1 MGKIDISAAKRPT
14 RGPVAGTSHPLSAA
28 WEKRVPP
35 AAQRRRFI
43 RRKIYMTMRDT
54 LVNPVR
60 TEIADA
66 GAMTRE
72 IKEFVLGM
80 GADAV
85 GVAEYDPRFTFEGA
99 ETVPHRFVIVF
110 AMAMKYDVMADV
122 GAASQDEV
130 HRVYNALD
138 ALGISL
144 THNIGAYGYGARLQP
159 NDGEIPLIPYAW
171 LAGLGELGK
180 HGSLIS
186 PRLGSSF
193 RLSAVSTDLPLA
205 ADGPQDYGIDEI
217 CTRCTVCTRFCPGE
231 AIRDEKREAFGIVR
245 WRVNTPACEPY
256 FHRLYGCKLCLMV
269 CPFNAKGLFRDR
281 FKPMAKNLVAAK
293 DAKGLLRLI
302 GERNGEDLLGDPMV
316 PPARTAG

>member
-43 RRKIYMTMRDT
+43 RRKIYMAMRDT
-54 LVNPVR
+54 PVNPVR
-60 TEIADA
+60 TEITDA
-66 GAMTRE
+66 AAMTRE
-72 IKEFVLGM
+72 IKEHVLGR

-99 ETVPHRFVIVF
+99 ETLPHRFVIVF

-144 THNIGAYGYGARLQP
+144 AHDIGAYGYGARLQP

-205 ADGPQDYGIDEI
+205 ADTAQDYGIDEV
-217 CTRCTVCTRFCPGE
+217 CTQCTVCTRFCPGE
-231 AIRDEKREAFGIVR
+231 AIRGEKQEAFGVMR
-245 WRVNTPACEPY
+245 WRIDTPACEPY

-269 CPFNAKGLFRDR
+269 CPFNSRGAFRAQ
-281 FKPMAKNLVAAK
+281 FKELSKDLVKAK
-293 DAKGLLRLI
+293 DARGLLALI
-302 GERNGEDLLGDPMV
+302 ESRTDMKYDEFDDLDR
-316 PPARTAG
+316 RTP

>member
-1 MGKIDISAAKRPT
+1 MGKIDISGAKRPA

-43 RRKIYMTMRDT
+43 RRKIYMGMRDT

-60 TEIADA
+60 TIVGDA
-66 GAMTRE
+66 VAMTRE
-72 IKEFVLGM
+72 IKELVLSR

-85 GVAEYDPRFTFEGA
+85 GIAEYDPRFTFAGA
-99 ETVPHRFVIVF
+99 EAPPHRFVVVF
-110 AMAMKYDVMADV
+110 AMAMKYDLMADV

-138 ALGISL
+138 ALGISVA
-144 THNIGAYGYGARLQP
+144 HDIGAYGYSARLQP
-159 NDGEIPLIPYAW
+159 NEGEIPLIPYAW

-193 RLSAVSTDLPLA
+193 RLSAVSTDLPLVT
-205 ADGPQDYGIDEI
+205 DGPKDFGIDEI
-217 CTRCTVCTRFCPGE
+217 CTRCRICERFCPGE
-231 AIRDEKREAFGIVR
+231 AIRNEKQEAFGVLR
-245 WRVNTPACEPY
+245 WQVDTPACEPY

-269 CPFNAKGLFRDR
+269 CPMNAKGLFKDR
-281 FKPMAKNLVAAK
+281 FKPIAKDLIAAK
-293 DAKGLLRLI
+293 DAKGLLRII
-302 GERNGEDLLGDPMV
+302 GERNGENLLGDPMV
-316 PPARTAG
+316 PPA